1 MGVVGKHSWVRVHAV
16 AIFSM
21 DFMAKLGKR
30 ADFTTIDAPRLYFLM
45 ITLYHKVRQPPFPQN
60 RLLIRSHPIIQH
72 RLHQKT
78 MPIPRLRAPLRLIVQ
93 PIRPKMPSAAA
104 DLCTLSIPAAQQRQR
119 LRPVATRA
127 PVVESCPLAY
137 TESVRDFV
145 QGCALGLVR
154 GVGAEAQV
162 AVVVCFRGGDAGGVV
177 DADGFGDGGR
187 EALVAGHGGGHG
199 GVDAGV
205 GGGLVGG
212 WVRGALEGPGYG
224 RCGGGEEGGE
234 EEEEGDVH
242 GCGSDDGFDRWVSLR
257 RGGLDLR

>member
-1 MGVVGKHSWVRVHAV
+1 MGVVEKHSWVRVHAV
-16 AIFSM
+16 AIFST
-21 DFMAKLGKR
+21 DCMAKLGKR
-30 ADFTTIDAPRLYFLM
+30 ADFTTIDALRLNFQT
-45 ITLYHKVRQPPFPQN
+45 IKLYHNLLYPPFPDN
-60 RLLIRSHPIIQH
+60 GLLIRSHPIIQH
-72 RLHQKT
+72 GLHQKT

-93 PIRPKMPSAAA
+93 PIRPKMPSSAA
-104 DLCTLSIPAAQQRQR
+104 DLCTLSVPTAQQRQG

-137 TESVRDFV
+137 TESVRDLV

-154 GVGAEAQV
+154 GIGAEAQV

-187 EALVAGHGGGHG
+187 EALVAGYGGGHG

-212 WVRGALEGPGYG
+212 WV
-224 RCGGGEEGGE
+224 
-234 EEEEGDVH
+234 
-242 GCGSDDGFDRWVSLR
+242 
-257 RGGLDLR
+257 